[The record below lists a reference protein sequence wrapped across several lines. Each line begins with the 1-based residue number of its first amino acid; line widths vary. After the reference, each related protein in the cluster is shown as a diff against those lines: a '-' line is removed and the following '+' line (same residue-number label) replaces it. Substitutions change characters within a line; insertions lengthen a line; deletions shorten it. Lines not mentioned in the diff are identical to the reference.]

1 MSTIAN
7 LKRRRAKRW
16 IATLG
21 FLVLA
26 LLISLPGVASG
37 PQVRVSYIEDV
48 REWIQKK
55 AKTDLSALHPTI
67 KWVEGLQFLD
77 PRTGWMILHPVRNS
91 DFIRLGL
98 VPHLVR
104 IDNQMEETQLFPRL
118 NVPGRFSIWDVS
130 FISERTGWALVGQD
144 VDDERGGIDFIYH
157 TEDGGQTWVRQPGVR
172 LPKPIR
178 KIQFIDSQSGWALYE
193 GGYLYIT
200 DDGGFN
206 WEEVPIKWGEMPW
219 GRFEYKYEEFR
230 YFLDMQFVSQQEGWL
245 SGKGLIL
252 HTRDGGHTWE
262 AQYDATRK
270 NPSHIDALFFLNEK
284 EGWACGV
291 DSKRLLHTVDGG
303 LHWQEIRLNVKGM
316 GPFDAFWD
324 IFFLNPKVG
333 IISGQ
338 HHEMEELSQKELERI
353 KKKKVKITPNTYAY
367 SHAYI
372 LYTLDGGKSW
382 SSLPIKRGIWKLA
395 GAGNVIYGLKNDAYP
410 GPELTRIE
418 FDLDGLKKED

>member
-7 LKRRRAKRW
+7 LKRRGARRW
-16 IATLG
+16 IARLG
-21 FLVLA
+21 FLLALA
-26 LLISLPGVASG
+26 LLRALPSSALG
-37 PQVRVSYIEDV
+37 PHARVSYIEDV
-48 REWIQKK
+48 REWIEKK
-55 AKTDLSALHPTI
+55 AKVDISALHPTI

-77 PRTGWMILHPVRNS
+77 PRMGWMILHPDRDS

-98 VPHLVR
+98 VSYLVR
-104 IDNQMEETQLFPRL
+104 IDNRIEEIQPLPRL
-118 NVPGRFSIWDVS
+118 NVLGRFSIGDIS
-130 FISERTGWALVGQD
+130 FIDERTGWVLVYQNT
-144 VDDERGGIDFIYH
+144 DDERLFINFLYH
-157 TEDGGQTWVRQPGVR
+157 TEDGGYTWVRLPGVR
-172 LPKPIR
+172 FPRGID
-178 KIQFIDSQSGWALYE
+178 KIQFVSSKKGWALDK

-200 DDGGFN
+200 EDGGSN

-219 GRFEYKYEEFR
+219 GRFEYRYKDLR
-230 YFLDMQFVSQQEGWL
+230 YFLDMQFVGLQEGWL

-262 AQYDATRK
+262 AQYDATHN
-270 NPSHIDALFFLNEK
+270 NPSHIDSLFFLNEK

-291 DSKRLLHTVDGG
+291 DAKRLLHTVDGG

-324 IFFLNPKVG
+324 IFFLNPQVG

-353 KKKKVKITPNTYAY
+353 KKKKIKITPNTYAY

-418 FDLDGLKKED
+418 FDLDGLKK